1 MNVSQII
8 QRVEDVNSTSNYWF
22 VRTDYGKLFD
32 DFYEGGYIAI
42 GWDYVTQ
49 YEMRN
54 KDADSVKVKIANR
67 EDFDLNTT
75 YGKGQASSVYNKI
88 QNFLNLQKD
97 DIIIIP
103 SRNSDRLAFGRI
115 VDDRPYDE
123 VNAKSFLK
131 RRKVH
136 WIKISQMDDLN
147 PIFYQV
153 KSNQHT
159 ISNVNGYAK
168 FIDREIGNL
177 FKKGENTHYVLN
189 VDKEADIYFNEL
201 KSLIDNIDLLL
212 VNINNSLDF
221 NENFDEFYIK
231 VSLQS
236 KGSLELIKKGK
247 SLAVLAYL
255 LFLSSCGNLDSE
267 RDQSI
272 KDIIDENR
280 ALLEDTKSDIDSLKV
295 NIKELTKPF
304 ENGN

>member
-1 MNVSQII
+1 
-8 QRVEDVNSTSNYWF
+8 
-22 VRTDYGKLFD
+22 
-32 DFYEGGYIAI
+32 
-42 GWDYVTQ
+42 
-49 YEMRN
+49 
-54 KDADSVKVKIANR
+54 
-67 EDFDLNTT
+67 
-75 YGKGQASSVYNKI
+75 
-88 QNFLNLQKD
+88 
-97 DIIIIP
+97 
-103 SRNSDRLAFGRI
+103 
-115 VDDRPYDE
+115 
-123 VNAKSFLK
+123 
-131 RRKVH
+131 
-136 WIKISQMDDLN
+136 MDDLN